1 MFQTITDDRGNHL
14 TAAFYA
20 MLNVLLFAAL
30 LLAIG
35 PASAQETE
43 IQIDDDDSAAP
54 TRILLGTAD
63 EELPAPIAGFATR
76 TDDKVRVEDTVTD
89 LFAAG
94 QEVTIVGTVLDNAFA
109 AGQTVTLDGGR
120 VEGDLFVAAGMV
132 LIDGEVLGDLYGFA
146 GDLHITERAVIHGDV
161 RVGVGDL
168 THEGTIEGMLDAAAG
183 MASLDG
189 KIGRDAKLEVGELE
203 LGPEAIIGGD
213 LIYEAPLSTEILD
226 PSQIAGVV
234 DFTQVEAS
242 DAECAD
248 EGPSVMGWLFKR
260 AWLYLG
266 ALIVGCVLL
275 RISGRRFGRFA
286 EALIDQPGR
295 SVGIGFVSLVT
306 VPAFAVLAM
315 VLVLPLQ
322 LGVLTTLL
330 YLVALYVAGIIASL
344 AIGRW
349 ILNRMGRTEASAY
362 AAMALGL
369 LALHLLLPVPYL
381 GFVVRLVAIVAGL
394 GAMWVAARNGHS
406 EEPVL

>member
-1 MFQTITDDRGNHL
+1 MFGTTTHDRGHHV
-14 TAAFYA
+14 TAIISA

-30 LLAIG
+30 LLTIG
-35 PASAQETE
+35 PAAAQETVIE
-43 IQIDDDDSAAP
+43 VGDDDSAAP
-54 TRILLGTAD
+54 TLLIVGTD

-76 TDDKVRVEDTVTD
+76 ADDKVVVEDTVTD

-94 QEVTIVGTVLDNAFA
+94 QEVTIRGTVLDNAFA

-132 LIDGEVLGDLYGFA
+132 LIDGEVLGDLYGFS
-146 GDLHITERAVIHGDV
+146 GDLRITPRAVIHGDV

-168 THEGTIEGMLDAAAG
+168 THEGTIEGMLEVGAG

-189 KIGRDAKLEVGELE
+189 RIGGDAKLEVGELT
-203 LGPEAIIGGD
+203 LGPNAILGGD

-226 PSQIAGVV
+226 PTQISGIV

-242 DAECAD
+242 DETCSD
-248 EGPSVMGWLFKR
+248 DGPNVLGWLLKR
-260 AWLYLG
+260 AWLYFG

-275 RISGRRFGRFA
+275 RLSGRRFGRFA
-286 EALIDQPGR
+286 DALIDQPGR
-295 SVGIGFVSLVT
+295 SVGIGFVSLVSI
-306 VPAFAVLAM
+306 PAFAVLAM

-349 ILNRMGRTEASAY
+349 LLNRMGRTEASAY
-362 AAMALGL
+362 AALALGL
-369 LALHLLLPVPYL
+369 LALHLLLPVPFL
-381 GFVVRLVAIVAGL
+381 GFVVRLVAVVAGL
-394 GAMWVAARNGHS
+394 GAMWVAARNGRT

>member
-1 MFQTITDDRGNHL
+1 MFTAITDDRGNHL

-43 IQIDDDDSAAP
+43 IEAGDDDSAAP
-54 TRILLGTAD
+54 TLLIIGSD
-63 EELPAPIAGFATR
+63 EELPEPIAGFATR
-76 TDDKVRVEDTVTD
+76 TDDKVVVEDTVTD

-94 QEVTIVGTVLDNAFA
+94 QEVTIRGTVLDNAFA

-132 LIDGEVLGDLYGFA
+132 LIDGEILGDLYGFS
-146 GDLHITERAVIHGDV
+146 GDLHITPRAMIHGDV
-161 RVGVGDL
+161 RIGVGDL
-168 THEGTIEGMLDAAAG
+168 THEGAIGGMLDAAAG
-183 MASLDG
+183 MAKIDG
-189 KIGRDAKLEVGELE
+189 KIDGDAKLEVGELE
-203 LGPEAIIGGD
+203 LGPKAIVGGD

-226 PSQIAGVV
+226 PTQIAGVV

-242 DAECAD
+242 DAEGDD
-248 EGPSVMGWLFKR
+248 EGPSVMGWLLKR
-260 AWLYLG
+260 AWLYFG

-286 EALIDQPGR
+286 DALIEQPGR
-295 SVGIGFVSLVT
+295 SVGIGFVSLVSI
-306 VPAFAVLAM
+306 PAFAVLAM

-362 AAMALGL
+362 AALALGL
-369 LALHLLLPVPYL
+369 LALHLLLPVPFL
-381 GFVVRLVAIVAGL
+381 GFVVRLVAVVAGL
-394 GAMWVAARNGHS
+394 GAMWVAARNGHT